1 MNVVRGT
8 YIPVFYFFTFVVCST
23 IIIYVATY
31 KNLFY
36 IFLSLISRN
45 ILQYRVQYP
54 VPGVCVHTCTPSFR
68 HIYDYST

>member
-8 YIPVFYFFTFVVCST
+8 YIPVFYFFTFVEFVLLCGH
-23 IIIYVATY
+23 IF

-36 IFLSLISRN
+36 ILSLISRN

-68 HIYDYST
+68 HIYDYSVT

>member
-1 MNVVRGT
+1 MYYYY
-8 YIPVFYFFTFVVCST
+8 YIHV
-23 IIIYVATY
+23 YVATY

-36 IFLSLISRN
+36 ILSLISRN

-68 HIYDYST
+68 HIYDYSVT